1 MSRPAIAD
9 AGMVTP
15 EADSHALQVSMAE
28 RLALGVEEAG
38 TSEHAERPC
47 GADRPRSATSVPVT
61 RTEESKM
68 RVIDAGGIGHLGA
81 PVAMVPEVGEVCA

>member
-61 RTEESKM
+61 RTEEDKV
-68 RVIDAGGIGHLGA
+68 RVIDAVGLGHLRV
-81 PVAMVPEVGEVCA
+81 PVTTVPDVGEVRA